1 MHGKDHLN
9 SNSFLLGKAQLE
21 LIIEQQ
27 KRNEIG
33 RPISEFVRTTKF
45 EAYVRVGRLC
55 FVDGERKTAIVLARI
70 DIPQNVRGQRVFPAV
85 LEMFED
91 RATHYEIEY
100 VMVECVHHDWLVN
113 WLKRNGFE
121 MHGPINEGAPTLRK
135 RVRPTSTN
143 PEA

>member
-1 MHGKDHLN
+1 MSHLK
-9 SNSFLLGKAQLE
+9 SNPFLLGAAQLE
-21 LIIEQQ
+21 LLIEQQ

-33 RPISEFVRTTKF
+33 RPISEFIRTTMF
-45 EAYVRVGRLC
+45 EAYVRVGPLC
-55 FVDGERKTAIVLARI
+55 FVDGSRKSAIVLARI
-70 DIPQNVRGQRVFPAV
+70 DIPASVRGQRVFPAV

-91 RATHYEIEY
+91 RASHYGFEY
-100 VMVECVHHDWLVN
+100 VMVECVHHDWLVT

-135 RVRPTSTN
+135 RVGSTSTN